1 MIFKNLIE
9 VYKKVL
15 NEKANERSYIRYDS
29 NEDSFIKFVYRVR
42 HGDMD
47 SLISTLKITSKQCKG
62 MREYNKYNSERLF
75 IELYNE
81 TKDVRP

>member
-15 NEKANERSYIRYDS
+15 KEKENERSYIRYSSD
-29 NEDSFIKFVYRVR
+29 EDSFIKFVYRVR
-42 HGDMD
+42 NRNIG
-47 SLISTLKITSKQCKG
+47 SLISTLEITSEQCKG
-62 MREYNKYNSERLF
+62 MREYSRYNSERLF

-81 TKDVRP
+81 TKDVEP

>member
-15 NEKANERSYIRYDS
+15 NEKANERSYIRY
-29 NEDSFIKFVYRVR
+29 NLYEDSFIELVYKARQKE
-42 HGDMD
+42 MNL
-47 SLISTLKITSKQCKG
+47 LIRTLEINSKEFKEFRCYE
-62 MREYNKYNSERLF
+62 RYNSERLF

-81 TKDVRP
+81 TKDVKP